1 MHIEILD
8 NAKNDLYEGAIFY
21 ESQSYRLGD
30 YFLDSIVSDIESLY
44 IYAGIHSAVFEYYA
58 LRAKRFPYT
67 IYYKIEDK
75 AIKVYAVLDD
85 RMEPKKTEKR
95 LKEEE

>member
-8 NAKNDLYEGAIFY
+8 DAKNDLYEGAIFY

-44 IYAGIHSAVFEYYA
+44 IYAGIHSVMF
-58 LRAKRFPYT
+58 
-67 IYYKIEDK
+67 
-75 AIKVYAVLDD
+75 
-85 RMEPKKTEKR
+85 
-95 LKEEE
+95 

>member
-58 LRAKRFPYT
+58 LRAKKIS
-67 IYYKIEDK
+67 IYD
-75 AIKVYAVLDD
+75 L
-85 RMEPKKTEKR
+85 
-95 LKEEE
+95 L